1 MPNTLVPQTHAQYRS
16 GRSEPKNQSVADAG
30 VQRSPGPGR
39 DTDPFRMHLGNFI
52 QSNLVVS
59 FNDEIRSQFAK
70 ILDEVVG
77 KGIVIVDHQH
87 HMDWALSIA
96 RNKAIALLTHSW
108 CSDSGTESATTPQPY
123 NGVNSG
129 GSNFGPLNPSLI
141 DKVNANAKALHDADP
156 ENKAQIP
163 VELVT
168 ASTSGLDPEISPA
181 AALYQATRIARVRN
195 LPIAKVRALIE
206 AHQRN
211 PILGVFGEPVV
222 NVLALNLDLD
232 KQR

>member
-1 MPNTLVPQTHAQYRS
+1 MFTRYLRPGLSLVFAMTLVVGVVYPFALVGASKLAFARQAQGSLLYANGALIGS
-16 GRSEPKNQSVADAG
+16 ELIGQNFTDSKYFWGRP
-30 VQRSPGPGR
+30 
-39 DTDPFRMHLGNFI
+39 
-52 QSNLVVS
+52 
-59 FNDEIRSQFAK
+59 
-70 ILDEVVG
+70 
-77 KGIVIVDHQH
+77 
-87 HMDWALSIA
+87 
-96 RNKAIALLTHSW
+96 
-108 CSDSGTESATTPQPY
+108 SATTPQPY
-123 NGVNSG
+123 NGTNSG
-129 GSNFGPLNPSLI
+129 GSNFGPLNPALI

-156 ENKAQIP
+156 SNTAQIP

-181 AALYQATRIARVRN
+181 AALYQAARVARARN

-211 PILGVFGEPVV
+211 PILGMFGEPVV